1 MSPLRGLW
9 LHRSFR
15 HLWAGQSIS
24 LFGMQFGF
32 VAFPLVA
39 IITLDADAT
48 QVGLISTVS
57 LIPWFVLGPFA
68 GRLVGRVSRR
78 TMLITCHAVRA
89 VVVGL
94 IPLLAATQTLSL
106 PWLYA
111 VAMINGAF
119 SVLFEVA
126 YHTYLPELVAAADL
140 DEGNGKLAVTD
151 GLARTTGPALG
162 GGAVQLI
169 TAPFALLVQAISYAV
184 AAISI
189 IRIPEVPCRRP
200 ATERRAR
207 AGHGGWARLLGDR
220 ALRGMIM
227 VEVGYLFGFA
237 LVSVSVAVFYV
248 REAGLSPF
256 AIGAVFAVGSVGGIV
271 AGLVV
276 PRLRARAGDTPS
288 LVLGG
293 ALRAVGLAL
302 IPITVVA
309 GPLGFAVAAAARGVN
324 AFGWTV
330 WEVRWWST
338 QQRRIPEGQRAATTG
353 ATVFATKIAETAGA
367 VAGTALAVVLT
378 PGAVI
383 MIGSAVAA
391 LALLALACCAGRT
404 RVRRRKFLRRFLD

>member
-15 HLWAGQSIS
+15 RLWAGQSIS

-39 IITLDADAT
+39 IITLDADAA

-78 TMLITCHAVRA
+78 RMLITCHAARA

-94 IPLLAATQTLSL
+94 IPILAATQTLSL

-169 TAPFALLVQAISYAV
+169 TAPFALLVQASSYAV
-184 AAISI
+184 AAVSI
-189 IRIPEVPCRRP
+189 LRIPEVRSPRRP
-200 ATERRAR
+200 TTERAEPPGR
-207 AGHGGWARLLGDR
+207 GGWARLVGDR

-271 AGLVV
+271 AGLIV
-276 PRLRARAGDTPS
+276 PRLRARAGDAPS

-302 IPITVVA
+302 IPLTVVA

-338 QQRRIPEGQRAATTG
+338 QQRVIPERQRAATTG

-391 LALLALACCAGRT
+391 VALLALAW
-404 RVRRRKFLRRFLD
+404 LRRPDAGSSPEVSPPVS